1 MSANPFEEGQRVY
14 VAAPALKKLLG
25 REPAEGELYRTVR
38 TIHPEQPE
46 RWVMLDWPFHWF
58 EVADVTPLHDNP
70 PRPKWGPTF
79 YGDSNE
85 THKYPSITEVIEEA
99 VTSGE
104 VEKVWA
110 SVVEHEKVVSEQALR
125 DPPRF
130 TVDGKQYVLGPCVGD
145 TTYPRRALNVGD
157 LVAFYSHEWK
167 AAKVVDRKNPRMC
180 RNGWD
185 FYLEGEGDRAFSRDD
200 ICFLDPFVE
209 AE

>member
-125 DPPRF
+125 GITFSWEDCAVVNVRRE
-130 TVDGKQYVLGPCVGD
+130 VRAREDARMWKVLGEITADKPKEE
-145 TTYPRRALNVGD
+145 T
-157 LVAFYSHEWK
+157 
-167 AAKVVDRKNPRMC
+167 
-180 RNGWD
+180 
-185 FYLEGEGDRAFSRDD
+185 
-200 ICFLDPFVE
+200 
-209 AE
+209 